1 MGNIE
6 PGSKAIL
13 WSETRQPVQ
22 TWTTQ
27 MKGLINS
34 VTFPGM
40 VLDVKGTETGLLRL
54 INESLQV
61 TKSTQINFLSFWLF
75 RWQNIRQG
83 PRGNNAR
90 ERGEAEPT
98 VGDRTAVK
106 TSRSTWEI
114 HWKPELPQLMT

>member
-6 PGSKAIL
+6 PGSKAVL

-40 VLDVKGTETGLLRL
+40 VLDVKGTKPGLLRWSPTSRPQTGTGL
-54 INESLQV
+54 WIS
-61 TKSTQINFLSFWLF
+61 WY
-75 RWQNIRQG
+75 QG
-83 PRGNNAR
+83 G
-90 ERGEAEPT
+90 
-98 VGDRTAVK
+98 GDRP
-106 TSRSTWEI
+106 RNN
-114 HWKPELPQLMT
+114 

>member
-40 VLDVKGTETGLLRL
+40 VLDVKGTDPGLLRGKQRV
-54 INESLQV
+54 S
-61 TKSTQINFLSFWLF
+61 
-75 RWQNIRQG
+75 
-83 PRGNNAR
+83 AR
-90 ERGEAEPT
+90 
-98 VGDRTAVK
+98 D
-106 TSRSTWEI
+106 
-114 HWKPELPQLMT
+114 